1 MSTILECKNLS
12 KKYGRKQALDNITLS
27 LESGKIIGLLG
38 PNGSGKTT
46 LIKLINGLL
55 APTGGKLF
63 INGNTPGVESKKIVS
78 YLPERTYLDETQKVS
93 EAITLFEDFYKDF
106 DRSRAISMLEKL
118 NIDSNARIKTLS
130 KGTKE
135 KVEEAIK
142 KLNYEPNI
150 YARGFKINRT
160 NTVALI
166 LPTIWN
172 PFFSEL
178 AYNIEKNLRK
188 AGMKMILC
196 NSNKKDKAEIEYIS
210 MAKQN
215 KMDGVIAITYSDID
229 EYVSEKIPF
238 VSIDRY
244 FSKDITYISSDNFE
258 GGKLAAE
265 KLVEFGCEKIAYI
278 GRGSKINNATR
289 KRKDGFISYCKEHN
303 IDYEICEIL
312 GSSKEFD
319 KLLNEFIAK
328 NFKDHIKIQGVF
340 VVTDEQALDFI
351 HKLEEYDIE
360 VPKDV
365 QVIGFDGSKASAK
378 DTIKIS
384 TIRQPVELIA
394 EKAVRSLINIIENN
408 KVEKEIILPISFIGG
423 YTTRK

>member
-1 MSTILECKNLS
+1 MATIKDVAKEAGVSVGTVSNV
-12 KKYGRKQALDNITLS
+12 
-27 LESGKIIGLLG
+27 
-38 PNGSGKTT
+38 
-46 LIKLINGLL
+46 INNVQVK
-55 APTGGKLF
+55 P
-63 INGNTPGVESKKIVS
+63 S
-78 YLPERTYLDETQKVS
+78 
-93 EAITLFEDFYKDF
+93 
-106 DRSRAISMLEKL
+106 
-118 NIDSNARIKTLS
+118 
-130 KGTKE
+130 TKE

-178 AYNIEKNLRK
+178 AYNIEKNLKK

-196 NSNKKDKAEIEYIS
+196 NSNKDDKSEIEYIS

-215 KMDGVIAITYSDID
+215 KMDGIIAITYSDID

-244 FSKDITYISSDNFE
+244 FSKNITYISSDNFE
-258 GGKLAAE
+258 GGRIVAE
-265 KLVEFGCEKIAYI
+265 KLVEFGCKKIAYI

-289 KRKDGFISYCKEHN
+289 KRKDGFVSYCEENN
-303 IDYEICEIL
+303 INYELCEFL
-312 GSSKEFD
+312 GSTEEFD
-319 KLLNEFIAK
+319 ELLDEFIEK
-328 NFKDHIKIQGVF
+328 NFKKDIKIQGVF
-340 VVTDEQALDFI
+340 AVTDEQAIEFI
-351 HKLEEYDIE
+351 NKLKEYEIG

-365 QVIGFDGSKASAK
+365 QVVGFDGSKSSAK
-378 DTIKIS
+378 DIIKIS

-394 EKAVRSLINIIENN
+394 EESVKALINIIENN
-408 KVEKEIILPISFIGG
+408 KVKKEIILPITFIEGC
-423 YTTRK
+423 TTKR

>member
-1 MSTILECKNLS
+1 MVTIKDVAKEAGVSVGTVSNV
-12 KKYGRKQALDNITLS
+12 
-27 LESGKIIGLLG
+27 
-38 PNGSGKTT
+38 
-46 LIKLINGLL
+46 INNVQVK
-55 APTGGKLF
+55 P
-63 INGNTPGVESKKIVS
+63 S
-78 YLPERTYLDETQKVS
+78 
-93 EAITLFEDFYKDF
+93 
-106 DRSRAISMLEKL
+106 
-118 NIDSNARIKTLS
+118 
-130 KGTKE
+130 TKE

-196 NSNKKDKAEIEYIS
+196 NSKKEDKAEIEYIS